1 MSEWI
6 WLIDSAIIERDS
18 WFCDRFS
25 LSAFIVFSASRE
37 NCWYFS
43 IPAEFSSAIAFTEL
57 VSLPADEFHQFM
69 KEIFAKTKKGKE
81 AMKEMIQFILHEKE
95 KDDFD
100 AYLDDKNSQVAV
112 IGDDECFLPEELD
125 CI

>member
-1 MSEWI
+1 MRLGYSLWEMVSDI
-6 WLIDSAIIERDS
+6 IKIDSFDPVEVGIP
-18 WFCDRFS
+18 
-25 LSAFIVFSASRE
+25 FI
-37 NCWYFS
+37 
-43 IPAEFSSAIAFTEL
+43 FTEL

-125 CI
+125 CFQNTD